1 LGVKKEHPKRGAR
14 IDAELEKEGE
24 EALEKLEQKKKQ
36 QQQNH
41 HKDHH
46 HPQHPRESGQ
56 GMG

>member
-1 LGVKKEHPKRGAR
+1 MEHPKRGAR

-24 EALEKLEQKKKQ
+24 EALEKLEEEKKQ

-46 HPQHPRESGQ
+46 HPHHPREGGQ